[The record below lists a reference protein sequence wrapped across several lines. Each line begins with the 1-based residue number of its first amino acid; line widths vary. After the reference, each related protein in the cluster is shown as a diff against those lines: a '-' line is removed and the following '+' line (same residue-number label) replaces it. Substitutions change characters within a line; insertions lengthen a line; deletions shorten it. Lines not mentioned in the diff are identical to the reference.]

1 MEWSRGKLP
10 RHSASASI
18 PLGDGALY
26 RVDWGL
32 SASFMF
38 APMDDNVIHDN
49 RRSSHGICIVF
60 NPRARKASKPVV
72 FFEKAPLSAVA

>member
-1 MEWSRGKLP
+1 MERSRGKLP
-10 RHSASASI
+10 RHSASASM
-18 PLGDGALY
+18 PLGNGALY

-49 RRSSHGICIVF
+49 RRSSHTVSVSCLTRGQERRQ
-60 NPRARKASKPVV
+60 NLWSKPRS
-72 FFEKAPLSAVA
+72 LQSRR